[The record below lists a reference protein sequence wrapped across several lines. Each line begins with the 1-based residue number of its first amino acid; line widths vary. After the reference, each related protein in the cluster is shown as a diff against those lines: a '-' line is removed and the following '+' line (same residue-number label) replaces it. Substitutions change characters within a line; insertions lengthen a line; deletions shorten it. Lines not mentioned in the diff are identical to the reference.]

1 MGVEVEVEGGSLELR
16 YEGCFQLGCFAYRR
30 CTKLTW
36 GRLWFGAP
44 QEGGAGG
51 GTKYRGPCRQLLR
64 GCCVEGLQ
72 VVRFCFDCASMPKTG
87 TITLFAS

>member
-1 MGVEVEVEGGSLELR
+1 MGVGAGSLELR

-44 QEGGAGG
+44 LEGGL
-51 GTKYRGPCRQLLR
+51 TKILEDLVGSYYADVVLR
-64 GCCVEGLQ
+64 GCRLCVFALI
-72 VVRFCFDCASMPKTG
+72 VRVCQKREQ
-87 TITLFAS
+87 